1 MRAPSGRG
9 SAIQPLESFHVSDR
23 SKLTLGDAPTWLTL
37 RSQDHILIP
46 IGLAAYSECSYQ
58 RNCFLNHASL
68 S

>member
-23 SKLTLGDAPTWLTL
+23 SKLTLGDAPVWPTL
-37 RSQDHILIP
+37 RSHDHISIP
-46 IGLAAYSECSYQ
+46 IGLAGYSERWYQ